1 MVRIDKVHTGGGD
14 NGETSLLS
22 GTRVPKNHPRVE
34 LYGSIDELNS
44 FIGLVRSELEHLT
57 STHNDGGPRATV
69 RRVQSE
75 VSSKL
80 MNIQQELFD
89 IGGECACPPADIP
102 DAMGTIGMQQAD
114 RLCDEMDTWI
124 ADTPPLDSFILPTG
138 SPLVATIH
146 VARTIARRVERN
158 AINLRELEGSDAVR
172 PTVIAYL
179 NRLSDWLFVLARW
192 TVVIMGEEEVLWV
205 PFSKRETD

>member
-1 MVRIDKVHTGGGD
+1 MVRITKVHTGGGD
-14 NGETSLLS
+14 AGETSLAS
-22 GTRVPKNHPRVE
+22 GERVSKNHPRVE
-34 LYGSIDELNS
+34 LYGTIDELNS
-44 FIGLVRSELEHLT
+44 VIGMVRAELGRVD
-57 STHNDGGPRATV
+57 THHEDGGARATV
-69 RRVQSE
+69 RV
-75 VSSKL
+75 VKNAVTSKIAL
-80 MNIQQELFD
+80 IQQELFD
-89 IGGECACPPADIP
+89 VGGECAFTPDQLP
-102 DAMGTIGMQQAD
+102 DAMTVIGQEQAD
-114 RLCDEMDTWI
+114 RLCSEMDAWTENLE
-124 ADTPPLDSFILPTG
+124 PLESFILPTG